1 MRYPVGCYADMRT
14 DRYTY
19 AGMNHDIFKNKQTER
34 KKRMKKMKKLVSL
47 LLTVVMVM
55 AMTVVSV
62 SAETQNFK
70 VSTGSDD
77 SHTYAIYQ
85 IFTGDYDDAT
95 GVLSNIK
102 WGSDAKLPAGA
113 KVGDLVSEDVLNALK
128 AVNGTDKTDKEK
140 MTVISNYVEVDE
152 TAAYTLTADK
162 REESVPAGYYFIKD
176 TTTLEATADD
186 SLSANIVKVVKAV
199 TITPK
204 KSKPTFDKQVY
215 DDDDFAKATAK
226 EGFTEDGDND
236 GWKETAD
243 HAINESFQFRLT
255 ATLAPDADY
264 DAYETYK
271 VVFTDTMSTGIT
283 FESIASVRVGNVTLN
298 DNDYTLS
305 DNAKNAATTPFNG
318 DGTTA
323 WTLTINDIKQH
334 LPEGTKLSA
343 GTTVEVIYNA
353 HLNEAAKIGNVT
365 DNNNKAYLQYSN
377 NPNAGGEGNLGKTP
391 EDTVWVFTYEMDNTK
406 VDGSD
411 NNKPLAGA
419 GFRLYKADG
428 TTEIKLKKG
437 DDEVYRPVKS
447 AAETGEEMFSA
458 ATTGKFNIE
467 GLDAGKYVLKET
479 TTPSGYN
486 TCAPIT
492 VIIRANHKEIN
503 EGASASTTILLTRQD
518 GETETE
524 VNSENVI
531 QNNQGA
537 TLPETGGIGTTIFY
551 VLGAILVLGAGI
563 VLVTRRRMS
572 VEK

>member
-1 MRYPVGCYADMRT
+1 
-14 DRYTY
+14 
-19 AGMNHDIFKNKQTER
+19 
-34 KKRMKKMKKLVSL
+34 MKKLVSL

-62 SAETQNFK
+62 SAETQSFK
-70 VSTGSDD
+70 VGAGNDD
-77 SHTYAIYQ
+77 SHNYAIYQ
-85 IFTGDYDDAT
+85 IFTGDYDSGT

-102 WGSDAKLPAGA
+102 WGSNAKLPAGA
-113 KVGDLVSEDVLNALK
+113 KVGDLVSESVLDELK
-128 AVNGTDKTDKEK
+128 AVNGADKTDKEK
-140 MTVISNYVEVDE
+140 MDVISKYVDVNT
-152 TAAYTLTADK
+152 TAAYNLTADK

-176 TTTLEATADD
+176 STTLGDTADD

-215 DDDDFAKATAK
+215 DDDDFAKASQK
-226 EGFTEDGDND
+226 DDFTQDGDNN

-255 ATLAPDADY
+255 ATLTADKDY

-283 FESIASVRVGNVTLN
+283 FESIESVKVGNVTLGVQ
-298 DNDYTLS
+298 DYILS

-318 DGTTA
+318 DGSTS
-323 WTLTINDIKQH
+323 WTLTINDIKKH
-334 LPEGTKLSA
+334 LPEGTALSA

-353 HLNEAAKIGNVT
+353 HLNEEAKVGNVA
-365 DNNNKAYLQYSN
+365 DNNNTAYLQYSN
-377 NPNAGGEGNLGKTP
+377 NPNVGGEGDLGKTT
-391 EDTVWVFTYEMDNTK
+391 EDTVWVFTYKMDNTK
-406 VDGSD
+406 VDGS
-411 NNKPLAGA
+411 NNDQPLAGA
-419 GFRLYKADG
+419 GFRLYKTDG

-437 DDEVYRPVKS
+437 DDGVYRPVKNAS
-447 AAETGEEMFSA
+447 ENGEEMFSA
-458 ATTGKFNIE
+458 ESTGKFNIQ
-467 GLDAGKYVLKET
+467 GLDAGTYMLKET
-479 TTPSGYN
+479 TTPGGYN

-503 EGASASTTILLTRQD
+503 GGSSASTTILLTRKD
-518 GETETE
+518 GETETAVE
-524 VNSENVI
+524 SENKI
-531 QNNQGA
+531 QNNQGT